1 MKQEYINKEW
11 LLEMLEGRYERNE
24 ARDAID
30 VGHKAEIKL
39 LMDMLKGTRGLELE
53 EYAAS
58 YNSPTIFV
66 NDMSDTFQFFT
77 KLFLKASKSFQTAL
91 NQGKATEAENINKK
105 LVHYMRALGALRI
118 VANGGQN
125 EEKMP

>member
-30 VGHKAEIKL
+30 VGHRAELKM
-39 LMDMLKGTRGLELE
+39 LMDMLRGTKGLMLE
-53 EYAAS
+53 EYVARH
-58 YNSPTIFV
+58 NGPTVFV
-66 NDMSDTFQFFT
+66 NDMSDTFQFFN
-77 KLFLKASKSFQTAL
+77 KLFIKASKSFQTAL

-105 LVHYMRALGALRI
+105 IVHYMRALAALRI